1 MNKVNSDKENVSG
14 QEGLLAFPGFPLILV
29 VVKDNIITVA
39 ATSFFSFDPPMV
51 MIGIVPSRYTFE
63 LIQNSKDYT
72 INIPTEDLL
81 PLVRICGS
89 KSGRDV
95 NKWEVTGLTP
105 ESANSVSSLMI
116 KECPVNLE
124 CKIVEIIELSESSH
138 VWFVG
143 EIITAHIQ
151 PDYDRSKA
159 LLYWPR
165 EYRRA
170 GSVIQK

>member
-1 MNKVNSDKENVSG
+1 LTEINLGKNIVSG

-29 VVKDNIITVA
+29 VVNDNIITVA

-63 LIQNSKDYT
+63 LIQNSEDYT

-81 PLVRICGS
+81 PAVRICGS

-95 NKWEVTGLTP
+95 NKWELTDLTP
-105 ESANSVSSLMI
+105 ENSKIVQSLII

-124 CKIVEIIELSESSH
+124 CKIVEKIQLNDSSH
-138 VWFVG
+138 VWFIG
-143 EIITAHIQ
+143 EILTAHIQ

-159 LLYWPR
+159 LMYWPR
-165 EYRRA
+165 EYRRV
-170 GSVIQK
+170 GSVIKK